1 MMRAPRRFLRK
12 YRTILVLCVSERLT
26 YRTDFFLGTLLR
38 FMPIVT
44 TIFLWSAV
52 FAGSEHSQ
60 IAGLSARQ
68 MVAYYLLVLVSRAF
82 SSMPGLADGIAL
94 DVREGNI
101 KKYLVQPVD
110 MVGFLLAM
118 RVAHKAVYY
127 AIAAGPFAIVFFLC
141 RGFFDGWPAPGLL
154 AAYIA
159 SLFLAFLIGF
169 FFEALVGML
178 AFWVLEVSS
187 FNFIVLMLNYTL
199 SGHMFPLDLVPGVA
213 GEVLRW
219 LPFQYMAYF
228 PAMLFLRGSALSGT
242 ELALALVRPLLMAI
256 FLALAVRVA
265 YARGLKRYSAF
276 GG

>member
-1 MMRAPRRFLRK
+1 MNRLRRFLVK
-12 YRTILVLCVSERLT
+12 YRTILVLCISERLT

-52 FAGSEHSQ
+52 FAGSEQSQ

-68 MVAYYLLVLVSRAF
+68 MVAYYLLVMVSRAF

-110 MVGFLLAM
+110 MVGFLLAL
-118 RVAHKAVYY
+118 RIAHKAVYY
-127 AIAAGPFAIVFFLC
+127 VVAAGPFAIVFFLC

-159 SLFLAFLIGF
+159 SLILAFLIGF

-228 PAMLFLRGSALSGT
+228 PAMLFLRGGAMSGA
-242 ELALALVRPLLMAI
+242 ELALALVRPLLMAVI
-256 FLALAVRVA
+256 LALAVRLA
-265 YARGLKRYSAF
+265 HARGLRRYSAF